1 MKRAIK
7 IILIVLLIV
16 FVCIQFIRPA
26 KNISNTVNN
35 YDITQKYSMSPDVQK
50 IFQNSCYD
58 CHSNNT
64 RYPWYWQIQPVTW
77 WMNGHINDAK
87 REVNFSEFLSYPA
100 RKQYKKIDATNK
112 EVQGGDMP
120 LPSYTIIHRDARLND
135 EQKLL
140 IKKWTTGVMDQ
151 MKATYPPDSLLKK

>member
-1 MKRAIK
+1 
-7 IILIVLLIV
+7 
-16 FVCIQFIRPA
+16 
-26 KNISNTVNN
+26 
-35 YDITQKYSMSPDVQK
+35 
-50 IFQNSCYD
+50 
-58 CHSNNT
+58 
-64 RYPWYWQIQPVTW
+64 
-77 WMNGHINDAK
+77 MNGHINDAK

>member
-1 MKRAIK
+1 M
-7 IILIVLLIV
+7 
-16 FVCIQFIRPA
+16 P
-26 KNISNTVNN
+26 
-35 YDITQKYSMSPDVQK
+35 PDVQK

-87 REVNFSEFLSYPA
+87 KQVNYSEFLSYSP
-100 RKQYKKIDATNK
+100 RKQYKKIDDANK

-120 LPSYTIIHRDARLND
+120 LPSYTIIHRGARLND

-151 MKATYPPDSLLKK
+151 LKATNPIDSLLKK